1 MNTYIQYKKA
11 TNHIAKPFA
20 FLDVDL
26 LDDNISQI
34 LGHSLNKK
42 IRIASKSIRS
52 VPILERIMEK
62 SERFQGV
69 MCYSA
74 PEAVFLSEHG
84 FDDLLLG
91 YPITNTDYITSIVEQ
106 IREGKQITFMVD
118 CFKHI
123 KLIESIV
130 KDEDIKIPVC
140 IDVDMSL
147 VYPNFRF
154 GVYRSPLRS
163 IHEIHQLIY
172 TIQQSKQLKLD
183 GLMGY
188 EAQIAGVGDQVKGKP
203 LTNSVVQLLKKQSI
217 EQIKEKRAEIIDS
230 IKEYDLSFR
239 FVNGGGTGSL
249 ASTCKEE
256 VITEV
261 TVGSGF
267 FSPLLFDSYKE
278 FQYKP
283 AAGFALDIVRK
294 PKENIFTCTGG
305 GYVASGA
312 TGKDKLP
319 APYLPEKTKLHSLE
333 GAGEVQT
340 PILYKGKENLDI
352 GDPIFFRHSKSGELC
367 ERFNQ
372 LYCISNGEIV
382 DEYLTYRG
390 AGKCFL

>member
-1 MNTYIQYKKA
+1 MKTYIQYKKA
-11 TNHIAKPFA
+11 TDHISKPFA
-20 FLDVDL
+20 FLDIDL
-26 LDDNISQI
+26 LDDNILQI
-34 LGHSLNKK
+34 LNHSSNKK
-42 IRIASKSIRS
+42 IRIASKSIRC
-52 VPILERIMEK
+52 VPVLKRIMEK
-62 SERFQGV
+62 SDRFQGV

-91 YPITNTDYITSIVEQ
+91 YPITDKNYITSIVEK

-123 KLIESIV
+123 KLIEDTV
-130 KDEDIKIPVC
+130 KDENIKIPVC

-147 VYPNFRF
+147 VYPKFRF

-163 IHEIHQLIY
+163 VHEIHQLIY

-183 GLMGY
+183 GFMGY
-188 EAQIAGVGDQVKGKP
+188 EAQIAGIGDQVKGKH
-203 LTNSVVQLLKKQSI
+203 LKNSVVQLLKKQSI

-230 IKEYDLSFR
+230 INEYDLSFR

-283 AAGFALDIVRK
+283 AAGFALEIVRI

-340 PILYKGKENLDI
+340 PILYKGEENLDM

-372 LYCISNGEIV
+372 LYCISNGEVV
-382 DEYLTYRG
+382 DEFLTYRG
-390 AGKCFL
+390 EGKCFL

>member
-20 FLDVDL
+20 YLDLDL

-34 LGHSLNKK
+34 LSHSLNKQV
-42 IRIASKSIRS
+42 RIASKSIRS
-52 VPILERIMEK
+52 VPVLKRIMEK

-69 MCYSA
+69 MCFTAS
-74 PEAVFLSEHG
+74 EAIFLSENG
-84 FDDLLLG
+84 FDDLLIG
-91 YPITNTDYITSIVEQ
+91 YPISNKDYISSIAHE
-106 IREGKQITFMVD
+106 IKKGKQITLMVD

-123 KLIESIV
+123 KIIEDAV
-130 KDEDIKIPVC
+130 RDENIIIPVC

-188 EAQIAGVGDQVKGKP
+188 EAQIAGVGDQVKGK
-203 LTNSVVQLLKKQSI
+203 LLKNSVVQMLKKQSI
-217 EQIKEKRAEIIDS
+217 QQIKELRSEIIES

-267 FSPLLFDSYKE
+267 FSPLLFDAYKD

-294 PKENIFTCTGG
+294 PAENIYTCSGG

-319 APYLPEKTKLHSLE
+319 APYLPENANLHSLE

-340 PILYKGKENLDI
+340 PILYKGNENLDI
-352 GDPIFFRHSKSGELC
+352 GDPVFFRHSKSGELC
-367 ERFNQ
+367 ERFNS
-372 LYCISNGEIV
+372 LYCISNGEVV
-382 DEYLTYRG
+382 DEYATYRG
-390 AGKCFL
+390 EGKCFL